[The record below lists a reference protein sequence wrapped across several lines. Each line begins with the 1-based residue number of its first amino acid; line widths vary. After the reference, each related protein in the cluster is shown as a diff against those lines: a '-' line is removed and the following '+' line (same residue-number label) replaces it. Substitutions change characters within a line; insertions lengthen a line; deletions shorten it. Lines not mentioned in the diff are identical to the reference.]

1 MSRGF
6 STLAVLL
13 GGMFWL
19 GLAGQSGLAQSS
31 APTLQLVSSNQT
43 ARVFWP
49 TSAYYYLLQST
60 TNLANNN
67 SWVNEVSASL
77 MVSWFSSENSGGSA
91 GLVTDTSS
99 NQFFFAQTK
108 LPVNKFYRL
117 KTPDFFPLCSFAVF
131 YNGLLEFSQCP
142 DMLMNGEVH
151 ANGSIHLGTGASLIF
166 NYPVSCTGQLAAP
179 YVMGEIGNWTPT
191 NPATWNVTFNGDP
204 TVITNMMRIP
214 LWPSTNSFHF
224 VIDVPPAGEDPGV
237 FPGAARLFNQA
248 QMVLLVTN
256 PISGVGNPTV
266 QLTLQA
272 SVNGNVP
279 GSDPA
284 KIVYI
289 YTNQSSSALS
299 TNFPFLSLTNL
310 TYDQREYKTNLIT
323 QIDIGKFAGWIQTN
337 VAVQGKLPAS
347 GGIYPT
353 ILFVGDQRNY
363 SATQLPSVRLVN
375 GAQLPANN
383 NFGFTV
389 ATPNPLYVW
398 GNYNVQTAFSA
409 ANASAATSNTSNT
422 VPAALF
428 CDALTVL
435 SPAWTDNQSYTIFS
449 TFDTT
454 LDAADDTINA
464 AIITGT
470 MPTTANTPTN
480 FSGGVQNLPRLLED
494 WSSSVSGFGPANLW
508 LNTSIL
514 RLWESQMATNQYRIP
529 PNNNPLSVNPYYRP
543 PIRRFNFDLNYL
555 NPAKIPPGIPLLT
568 FSTNSP

>member
-1 MSRGF
+1 MSRGC

-13 GGMFWL
+13 GGMLWL

-31 APTLQLVSSNQT
+31 APALRLVSSNQT
-43 ARVFWP
+43 ERVFWP

-91 GLVTDTSS
+91 GLATDTSS

-117 KTPDFFPLCSFAVF
+117 KTPDYFPLCSFAVF
-131 YNGLLEFSQCP
+131 YDGLLEFSQCP
-142 DMLMNGEVH
+142 TMLMNGAVH
-151 ANGSIHLGTGASLIF
+151 ANGSINLGTSASLTF

-179 YVMGEIGNWTPT
+179 FVEGFSLNWVPT
-191 NPATWNVTFNGDP
+191 NPATWNVTYNGNP
-204 TVITNMMRIP
+204 TVITNMLRIP
-214 LWPSTNSFHF
+214 LWPTTNSFHF
-224 VIDVPPAGEDPGV
+224 VIDVPPAGEDPST

-248 QMVLLVTN
+248 QMILLVTN
-256 PISGVGNPTV
+256 VVSGAGNPTV

-284 KIVYI
+284 KVVYI
-289 YTNQSSSALS
+289 YTNQSPSALS

-337 VAVQGKLPAS
+337 VAVQGKLPAL
-347 GGIYPT
+347 GGIFPT
-353 ILFVGDQRNY
+353 ILFVADQRNH

-389 ATPNPLYVW
+389 DTPNPLYVL
-398 GNYNVQTAFSA
+398 GNYNVQTASSA
-409 ANASAATSNTSNT
+409 ANASAATVNTAYT

-435 SPAWTDNQSYTIFS
+435 SPHWTDAESFN
-449 TFDTT
+449 TFDFNNPTM
-454 LDAADDTINA
+454 DAADETINA

-470 MPTTANTPTN
+470 MPTTANTPTG
-480 FSGGVQNLPRLLED
+480 FSGGVHNLPRLLED
-494 WSSSVSGFGPANLW
+494 WVGVNLW
-508 LNTSIL
+508 LNTSLI
-514 RLWESQMATNQYRIP
+514 RLWNSQMATNQFRIP
-529 PNNNPLSVNPYYRP
+529 PSSSPPSVNPYYRGP
-543 PIRRFNFDLNYL
+543 TRHFNFDQNFL